1 VVFVSDLLLDRTL
14 ALKALRFLRH
24 RGHQV
29 TVLHVMDPG
38 EVALGGPAEARFEDP
53 ETRASVVLRPRD
65 WAGAYRETV
74 RAVVAEWRL
83 ACRRHGIGY
92 HRVTTDTPY
101 GIVLREALST
111 SSRVA

>member
-1 VVFVSDLLLDRTL
+1 
-14 ALKALRFLRH
+14 
-24 RGHQV
+24 
-29 TVLHVMDPG
+29 MDPA

-74 RAVVAEWRL
+74 RAVVHDWRL
-83 ACRRHGIGY
+83 ACRRHGIAY

-101 GIVLREALST
+101 GIVLREALAP
-111 SSRVA
+111 RAA

>member
-1 VVFVSDLLLDRTL
+1 
-14 ALKALRFLRH
+14 
-24 RGHQV
+24 
-29 TVLHVMDPG
+29 MDPG
-38 EVALGGPAEARFEDP
+38 EVVLSGPSEARFEDP
-53 ETRASVVLRPRD
+53 ESRAAVVVRPRD

-74 RAVVAEWRL
+74 RSVVAEWRL

-101 GIVLREALST
+101 GLVLREALST